1 MARVRTALVSF
12 VVATVLAVPV
22 MAAPADTSISGPQEV
37 RAGDTVTYT
46 FTVTNTGDEM
56 SGYVLDVT
64 LPDSWTVT
72 DRDDDGDNW
81 REDGTQWVWLS
92 VQPAESKDPSLTVSV
107 PSDAS
112 ADSEEITASVS
123 DADGVQATT
132 TEQVT
137 ISGGDD
143 TGDGSDDGTTGD
155 GSDDTTGTPDDGA
168 AGTTDDS
175 DAGGNESASA
185 TGTVETSV
193 TTSGQTA
200 VLTVENATAGQ
211 RLSTGPVGIGA
222 DGYEIRNVSASVPT
236 DGDYA
241 LRLNHT
247 AGVDSRGRTAIG
259 GLAVTDS
266 ANASVSQSVSM
277 QVAVARSAVRRKSL
291 GPVFEITTTSGAP
304 VEATRVRTTENALV
318 YDITLTPDTT
328 LSFVTRAPLRQ
339 SDVGVDWASP
349 DGTLVALVASL
360 IGTARYRRR
369 TETEE
374 E

>member
-1 MARVRTALVSF
+1 MARVRTALVAF
-12 VVATVLAVPV
+12 VVAAVFAVPV
-22 MAAPADTSISGPQEV
+22 MAAPADTSISGPQQV

-56 SGYVLDVT
+56 SGYVLDVS

-81 REDGTQWVWLS
+81 REDGTQWAWLS
-92 VQPAESKDPSLTVSV
+92 IQPEESRDPSLTVSV
-107 PSDAS
+107 PDDAS
-112 ADSEEITASVS
+112 ADSEEITVSVS
-123 DADGVQATT
+123 DADGVQETMT
-132 TEQVT
+132 KQVNV
-137 ISGGDD
+137 SGGDD

-155 GSDDTTGTPDDGA
+155 GSDDTTGTPDGGA

-175 DAGGNESASA
+175 DAAGNESASA
-185 TGTVETSV
+185 TEPSV

-222 DGYEIRNVSASVPT
+222 DGYEIRNVSARVPT

-247 AGVDSRGRTAIG
+247 AGVDSRGRAAIA

-266 ANASVSQSVSM
+266 VNASVSQSVSV
-277 QVAVARSAVRRKSL
+277 QVAVARSAIRRKSI

-304 VEATRVRTTENALV
+304 VEATQVRTTEKALV
-318 YDITLTPDTT
+318 YNITLTPDTE

-339 SDVGVDWASP
+339 SDAGVDWASP
-349 DGTLVALVASL
+349 DGTLIALAASL
-360 IGTARYRRR
+360 VGIARYRRR
-369 TETEE
+369 AETEE